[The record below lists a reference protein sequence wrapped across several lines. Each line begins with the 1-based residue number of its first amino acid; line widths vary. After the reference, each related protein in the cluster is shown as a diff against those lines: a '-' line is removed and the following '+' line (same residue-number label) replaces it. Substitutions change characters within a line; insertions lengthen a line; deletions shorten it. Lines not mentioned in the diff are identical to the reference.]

1 MLSDC
6 WYCSLS
12 EKSLSSCYCWHRCCL
27 LTAQV
32 LTLALALAL
41 ALALVLVL
49 ALALVLVLALALAL
63 GPKLWR

>member
-32 LTLALALAL
+32 LALAQ
-41 ALALVLVL
+41 VQVL
-49 ALALVLVLALALAL
+49 ALALVLVLVLAQVLVLA
-63 GPKLWR
+63 PKLWR

>member
-27 LTAQV
+27 LTV
-32 LTLALALAL
+32 LVVVVVLALVVVVVV
-41 ALALVLVL
+41 ALALV
-49 ALALVLVLALALAL
+49 L

>member
-27 LTAQV
+27 LTALV
-32 LTLALALAL
+32 LA
-41 ALALVLVL
+41 LVL
-49 ALALVLVLALALAL
+49 ALALVQVLVLAL

>member
-32 LTLALALAL
+32 LVLVLVLVVVVLALVVVVVVV
-41 ALALVLVL
+41 LALVL
-49 ALALVLVLALALAL
+49 A
-63 GPKLWR
+63 PQLWR

>member
-27 LTAQV
+27 LTALVLVQV
-32 LTLALALAL
+32 QVQ
-41 ALALVLVL
+41 VLVL
-49 ALALVLVLALALAL
+49 ALVLA
-63 GPKLWR
+63 PKLWR

>member
-12 EKSLSSCYCWHRCCL
+12 EKSLSSCYCWHCCCL

-32 LTLALALAL
+32 VAQVLV
-41 ALALVLVL
+41 LALVLVL
-49 ALALVLVLALALAL
+49 AQVVVLVLALV
-63 GPKLWR
+63 PKLWR

>member
-41 ALALVLVL
+41 VLVL
-49 ALALVLVLALALAL
+49 ALALVLVLALALLLA
-63 GPKLWR
+63 PKLWR

>member
-1 MLSDC
+1 MLSERC
-6 WYCSLS
+6 CCSLS

-32 LTLALALAL
+32 LALAQ
-41 ALALVLVL
+41 VL
-49 ALALVLVLALALAL
+49 AQVLAL